1 MLSALDKI
9 YVHYLILFIF
19 TEISDQVV
27 NRSLLHSNRATC
39 HLKTSEEVTLAKP
52 AFFIQYPLPDSIST
66 LREAGNQLF
75 REGQLGDA
83 IEKFSEALTRL
94 EKGELLTYILFHYFS
109 RLMSLTS
116 ILPRNVS

>member
-19 TEISDQVV
+19 TEKSDQVV

-52 AFFIQYPLPDSIST
+52 VFIQYLLPDSVAT
-66 LREAGNQLF
+66 VRETGNQLF
-75 REGQLGDA
+75 REGQY
-83 IEKFSEALTRL
+83 
-94 EKGELLTYILFHYFS
+94 GEI
-109 RLMSLTS
+109 
-116 ILPRNVS
+116 